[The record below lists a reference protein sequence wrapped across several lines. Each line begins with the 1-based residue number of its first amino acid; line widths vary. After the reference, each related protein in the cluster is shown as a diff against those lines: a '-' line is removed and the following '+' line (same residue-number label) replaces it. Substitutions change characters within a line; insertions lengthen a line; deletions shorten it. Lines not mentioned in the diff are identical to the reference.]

1 MGPNAITIFFLTP
14 FGQMSIAAKSV
25 CGRPER
31 LRWKN
36 DLIDLHQ
43 VNDGQKARPVA
54 KRAENGFS

>member
-43 VNDGQKARPVA
+43 VNDWSKGSPGR
-54 KRAENGFS
+54 